1 MNVKKVTL
9 LVGLPGSGKT
19 TVGNFFIEKHNT
31 IGKGIFID
39 DIGVLTQDAKSYL
52 LNIDKEIDYIIIS
65 DVYFC
70 KEKVLQA
77 AKNLI
82 IEIFPNVEVE
92 ILYFENNPEK
102 CLYNVKERGK
112 NGDNRK
118 VEGLIKLLSKE
129 YNVSTEKI
137 IKIKN
142 RWLGKSP
149 FFY

>member
-142 RWLGKSP
+142 R
-149 FFY
+149 

>member
-82 IEIFPNVEVE
+82 IEIFSNVEVE

-102 CLYNVKERGK
+102 CLYNVKEREK

-118 VEGLIKLLSKE
+118 VDGLIKLLSKD
-129 YNVSTEKI
+129 YNVSTEKV

-142 RWLGKSP
+142 R
-149 FFY
+149 

>member
-129 YNVSTEKI
+129 YNVSTEKV

-142 RWLGKSP
+142 R
-149 FFY
+149 